1 MEAQSIPDS
10 HKGPLC
16 ILLNRLL
23 TLHPP
28 SNTDTLEVPEMP
40 LSTHHLLQFLFL
52 DGPSFSCPSM
62 GNALILETQ
71 LWASLGG
78 SLPRL
83 TQAQLL
89 D

>member
-1 MEAQSIPDS
+1 MGDIKLVESSLGAQSIPDS

-16 ILLNRLL
+16 ILLNLLL
-23 TLHPP
+23 TLHPL
-28 SNTDTLEVPEMP
+28 SNTDAPEMP
-40 LSTHHLLQFLFL
+40 LSAHRLLEFLFL

-78 SLPRL
+78 SLP
-83 TQAQLL
+83 
-89 D
+89 